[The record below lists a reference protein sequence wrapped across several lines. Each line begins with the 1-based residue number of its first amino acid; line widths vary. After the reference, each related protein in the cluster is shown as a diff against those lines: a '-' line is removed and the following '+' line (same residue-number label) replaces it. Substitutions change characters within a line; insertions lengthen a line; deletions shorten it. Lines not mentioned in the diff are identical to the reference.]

1 MATFK
6 QLPAVMNL
14 AFKAG
19 DAVSPTVDFDTSLTG
34 LTVSAQ
40 VYSLVDRRK
49 IYDIP
54 VVVSNATSG
63 VVTMSIS
70 SSLTTQTPA
79 GSYGWQMQWSSPL
92 RTVMA
97 GTVDVIG

>member
-6 QLPAVMNL
+6 QLPAVVNL

-19 DAVSPTVDFDTSLTG
+19 DYVSSTIDFDTPLTG
-34 LTVSAQ
+34 LTVTAH

-54 VVVSNATSG
+54 VVVSNITGG

-70 SSLTTQTPA
+70 PEDTSESSP
-79 GSYGWQMQWSSPL
+79 GSYGWEMQWRNPV
-92 RTVMA
+92 RTVLS
-97 GTVDVIG
+97 GTVDVA

>member
-14 AFKAG
+14 AFKSG
-19 DAVSPTVDFDTSLTG
+19 DAISPTVDFDTSLTG
-34 LTVSAQ
+34 LTVTAQ
-40 VYSLVDRRK
+40 VYSLVDQRK

-54 VVVSNATSG
+54 VVISNATSG
-63 VVTMSIS
+63 VVTMSLS
-70 SSLTTQTPA
+70 SALTAQSPP
-79 GSYGWQMQWSSPL
+79 GSYGWEMQWNSPL